1 MGHAGRD
8 RQTRVEIEVF
18 NRYFQ
23 GDPDLPPDLHDY
35 LHTRILEAIRSK
47 LGGSTDLE
55 RKLADL
61 VAMIE
66 ARPTGVPYG
75 HLEEQISMSI
85 FGNKARLMRDF
96 DSRIASLGSVVA
108 TCGQHVI

>member
-1 MGHAGRD
+1 
-8 RQTRVEIEVF
+8 
-18 NRYFQ
+18 
-23 GDPDLPPDLHDY
+23 
-35 LHTRILEAIRSK
+35 
-47 LGGSTDLE
+47 
-55 RKLADL
+55 
-61 VAMIE
+61 MIE
-66 ARPTGVPYG
+66 AQPTGAPYG